1 MLDINVE
8 IPIDW
13 TYDRHGVVEVRA
25 RAQIL
30 SGREVKDIRL
40 KNTHNRSVVIFATS

>member
-1 MLDINVE
+1 MRCVLEIDIE
-8 IPIDW
+8 IPIEW

-30 SGREVKDIRL
+30 SSREVKDVRL
-40 KNTHNRSVVIFATS
+40 KKSR